1 MGKLRFGKMLDRLC
15 LSSSYGTSCCI
26 CINGYGSSFDGVDD
40 LEKEP
45 LVGTEGDELVRLK
58 DFVEEPKS
66 LALQLKPKIVVL
78 RVSMHCNGCAR
89 KVEKH
94 ISKMDGVTSYQI
106 DLETKMVVIMGDIV
120 PFEVVESIAKVKNA
134 EFWQSPS
141 VDHKT

>member
-45 LVGTEGDELVRLK
+45 LVGTEGGELVRLK

-66 LALQLKPKIVVL
+66 LALQLKPKVILPFIHFLIVNRFTLFMCVCVIL
-78 RVSMHCNGCAR
+78 SC
-89 KVEKH
+89 
-94 ISKMDGVTSYQI
+94 S
-106 DLETKMVVIMGDIV
+106 ETCGGSPYFASLLNFLSVI
-120 PFEVVESIAKVKNA
+120 
-134 EFWQSPS
+134 
-141 VDHKT
+141 